1 MNNKV
6 KPELLAPAGNL
17 EKLKIAIKY
26 GADAVYIGGRDYSLR
41 ANATNFSIEEM
52 KEATAFAHER
62 GAKVYATVN
71 IVFHNK
77 DLEGLEKYL
86 LDLEKAGIDAIIISD
101 PIVIDYAKRVIPNMD
116 VFLSTQ
122 ASTANYEAIKYWLDL
137 GVKRIIL
144 ARETSKEEI
153 KEIIE
158 KTGAEVEIFIHGA
171 MCIGYSGR
179 CALSNYLTL
188 RDSNRGGCS
197 QICRWNFELKDD
209 ENNKVDKTDFYMASK
224 DLMLA
229 KHIPELIDM
238 NVKSFKIEGR
248 MRSIYYIAT
257 VVSIYRKII
266 DEYID
271 KGKNFEYNEEYEN
284 ILKRCANRESTTQFY
299 NKDVDHNDQYYI
311 DREETSNQDFLGL
324 VIGYD
329 NENKLAIIEQRNIF
343 KVGDNVT
350 IFGPKIEDLSFTID
364 YILDENDN
372 KIDAARHPQQIV
384 KISVNK
390 EVYIDNMMR
399 INND

>member
-26 GADAVYIGGRDYSLR
+26 GADAVYIGGRDFSLR
-41 ANATNFSIEEM
+41 ANADNFSIEEI
-52 KEATAFAHER
+52 KEATAFAHDR
-62 GAKVYATVN
+62 DAKVYVTVN
-71 IVFHNK
+71 IVFHND
-77 DLEGLEKYL
+77 DLAGLEEYL
-86 LDLEKAGIDAIIISD
+86 FNLEKAKVDAIIISD
-101 PIVIDYAKRVIPNMD
+101 PIVIEYAKRVIPNMEIH
-116 VFLSTQ
+116 LSTQ

-158 KTGAEVEIFIHGA
+158 KTGADVEIFVHGA

-197 QICRWNFELKDD
+197 QICRWEFELKDD
-209 ENNKVDKTDFYMASK
+209 KKEPVNEVNFSMASK
-224 DLMLA
+224 DLILA
-229 KHIPELIDM
+229 KHIPELIDI

-257 VVSIYRKII
+257 IVSIYRKII
-266 DEYID
+266 DEYIS
-271 KGKNFEYNEEYEN
+271 KGNKFEYNDEYEN
-284 ILKRCANRESTTQFY
+284 ILNRCANREATTQFY
-299 NKDVDHNDQYYI
+299 NKPVDYTDQYYSG
-311 DREETSNQDFLGL
+311 REEQSNQDFLGV
-324 VIGYD
+324 VISYD
-329 NENKLAIIEQRNIF
+329 KNTKLATIEQRNLF
-343 KVGDNVT
+343 KVGDKVT
-350 IFGPKIEDLSFTID
+350 IFGPEIDDLSFSIEF
-364 YILDENDN
+364 ILDDNNN

-384 KISVNK
+384 KIPVNK

>member
-1 MNNKV
+1 
-6 KPELLAPAGNL
+6 
-17 EKLKIAIKY
+17 
-26 GADAVYIGGRDYSLR
+26 
-41 ANATNFSIEEM
+41 
-52 KEATAFAHER
+52 
-62 GAKVYATVN
+62 
-71 IVFHNK
+71 
-77 DLEGLEKYL
+77 
-86 LDLEKAGIDAIIISD
+86 
-101 PIVIDYAKRVIPNMD
+101 
-116 VFLSTQ
+116 
-122 ASTANYEAIKYWLDL
+122 
-137 GVKRIIL
+137 
-144 ARETSKEEI
+144 
-153 KEIIE
+153 
-158 KTGAEVEIFIHGA
+158 
-171 MCIGYSGR
+171 
-179 CALSNYLTL
+179 
-188 RDSNRGGCS
+188 
-197 QICRWNFELKDD
+197 
-209 ENNKVDKTDFYMASK
+209 
-224 DLMLA
+224 
-229 KHIPELIDM
+229 
-238 NVKSFKIEGR
+238 